1 MLPITLVPDITETDP
16 SKPPVYTYPLDG
28 LYPSEIG
35 KEATLSV
42 DTDGAEAPL
51 AIPGVATIGV
61 IIRMEE
67 TSTKT
72 WIDENV

>member
-16 SKPPVYTYPLDG
+16 SKLPAYTYPLDG
-28 LYPSEIG
+28 SYPSEIG

-42 DTDGAEAPL
+42 ETEGAEAL